1 MQINPI
7 INKDLK
13 TKMRGWKAPTLV
25 SVYLGFLLL
34 VVFLFFYFNNSQ
46 QIYMYGYS
54 NFSPRV
60 AINAFNT
67 LALFQLIL
75 LLFIT
80 PALTG
85 GAISGE
91 RERQTLDLL
100 LCTSFSPFKIV
111 IGKIFVSIAHI
122 LLLITASLPIISIVF
137 LYGGVGLGDILLLFL
152 FFIATAFMLGSLGV
166 FYSTVFKK
174 TIVAIIVT
182 YLTIFI
188 FTVGTVIALLLW
200 REWVNTWYSTSMS
213 FRYEPTYSEMASFL
227 FPNPFFGFGSVIEG
241 TAANNSFFGSFV
253 GLSNGTIF
261 AYNTGDVKVKS
272 WMLNIAFDVVAS
284 AVLIFFSSRRIKPA
298 K

>member
-1 MQINPI
+1 MQVNPI
-7 INKDLK
+7 IDKDLK

-34 VVFLFFYFNNSQ
+34 VVFLFFFFNNNQ
-46 QIYMYGYS
+46 QMYNYGYS
-54 NFSPRV
+54 NFSPRI

-67 LALFQLIL
+67 LALIQLIM

-137 LYGGVGLGDILLLFL
+137 LYGGVSLTDILLLFL

-166 FYSTVFKK
+166 FYSTIFKK

-182 YLTIFI
+182 YLTILI
-188 FTVGTVIALLLW
+188 ITAGTVIVMLLW
-200 REWVNTWYSTSMS
+200 REWVNTWFNTSMYI
-213 FRYEPTYSEMASFL
+213 RYEPTYKEMASFL

-241 TAANNSFFGSFV
+241 TATNNSFFGTFV
-253 GLSNGTIF
+253 GLANGTIF
-261 AYNTGDVKVKS
+261 AQNNGEVVVKS
-272 WMLNIAFDVVAS
+272 WMLNILFDVVMS
-284 AVLIFFSSRRIKPA
+284 AILIFFSTKRIKPA